1 MDSNSARKLVEE
13 RLGKYGRM
21 DQVNLHTLS
30 ADVQDVLQTLI
41 YQHNF
46 YVHADDDPTTYFV
59 GLHVVTDSSGK
70 DSVRYLWQY
79 GAGHYSKLKRKVKM
93 YQENGFD
100 YIGGKL

>member
-13 RLGKYGRM
+13 RLGKYSRM
-21 DQVNLHTLS
+21 DQVNLHALS
-30 ADVQDVLQTLI
+30 ADVRDVLQTLI

-46 YVHADDDPTTYFV
+46 YVHADDDPTTCFV
-59 GLHVVTDSSGK
+59 GLQVVTDSSGK

-93 YQENGFD
+93 YQESGFD
-100 YIGGKL
+100 YVGGKL